1 MNIFLAGP
9 EMFTL
14 NSIDLLSLLIPVTFL
29 AINKAENADDV
40 LPFVFM
46 DMQAYHA
53 YYACKATKMLKSTG
67 GIHPIFNL

>member
-29 AINKAENADDV
+29 AINKAENADDMSS
-40 LPFVFM
+40 LLCLWICR
-46 DMQAYHA
+46 HI
-53 YYACKATKMLKSTG
+53 MLTMLAKQ
-67 GIHPIFNL
+67 LKC